1 LTSAFTQLYGG
12 GKTRSWS
19 NIGLKFSEKAKDI
32 TSRFIK
38 AAKANKVS
46 APNKN
51 MVKAMQ
57 KANQLNKLSGKQKF
71 LAIGIGGGVGAGFVA
86 DVEDI
91 GTLGDIE
98 ALTELFG
105 VPFPT
110 KLDRIPKEDAKDEAI
125 RNLTNR
131 FKFAADTG
139 LISIV
144 TGYGLGKL
152 ADKLKNQGGDLA
164 YSSDRVDQWID
175 KFAKQLR
182 PRGGKTQKLFE
193 RMKEVEG
200 KIASGQVTAKDL
212 ILDLDKTLLNVS
224 KQSGI
229 SSGSAAWKELLEE

>member
-1 LTSAFTQLYGG
+1 
-12 GKTRSWS
+12 
-19 NIGLKFSEKAKDI
+19 
-32 TSRFIK
+32 
-38 AAKANKVS
+38 
-46 APNKN
+46 

-105 VPFPT
+105 APFPT

-131 FKFAADTG
+131 FKFGVDTG

-152 ADKLKNQGGDLA
+152 ADKLKNQGGELA
-164 YSSDRVDQWID
+164 YSSNKVDQWID

-182 PRGGKTQKLFE
+182 PRGSVKVKNCL
-193 RMKEVEG
+193 RR
-200 KIASGQVTAKDL
+200 
-212 ILDLDKTLLNVS
+212 
-224 KQSGI
+224 
-229 SSGSAAWKELLEE
+229 